1 MSLIKRFLPHIFVV
15 LGFVIASLAY
25 FNPVL
30 SGKKMRQSDIVQ
42 YTGMAKQQTDFRNQ
56 TGEEPYWADNAFG
69 GMPTYQL
76 GAQYPHSYIKKLDRL
91 IRFLPRPADY
101 LFLYFISFYILL
113 LILRVD
119 YKLAFLGS
127 LAFGFSTYF
136 IIIIGVGHNAKAHA
150 IGYMPLVLSGI
161 ILTFRKRYIW
171 GFMLLAISMAL
182 EIAANHFQ
190 MTYYLFLL
198 VLVLGV
204 AYLIDAYKKKSIPDY
219 FKSLG
224 VMVVAVLFSLL
235 MNATNLLATKEYT
248 QYSTRGNTGLTITPN
263 GKEAPKSNGL
273 DFDYIT
279 EYSYGIAET
288 FNLFI
293 PRFMGGSSSENIGT
307 DANIYDE
314 LLKLGMPTSQ
324 AKSIVESA
332 PTYWGDQTF
341 IGAPAYIGAVV
352 IFLFVLALFLVKG
365 RLKWWIVGGAVLALL
380 LSWGRNFRFLTEF
393 FIDYF
398 PLYNKFR
405 AVSSIQV
412 IIELCVPILAIV
424 GVHKLLTHTVEK
436 EEKVKAI
443 KYATAI
449 AGGLAVVLLLF
460 KSALFDFSGASDS
473 YFIQQLGPDFV
484 RALKEDRKSIFTTD
498 TIRSL
503 LLVVLAGASCWFY
516 LKGKL
521 KENLLVIGLG
531 ALIVIDLVSVD
542 WKYVNKSNFVSSRVF
557 NKPFIPNAADKEI
570 LKDKGHFKVYDLTG
584 NPFNSGR
591 ASYFHNAIGGY
602 HAAKPGRM
610 QELFEFYL
618 AKNDVGVMNMLNVK
632 YIITQDEEGVRALNN
647 PYANGNAWFVSNL
660 KVVNTT
666 NDEILALKELD
677 TKTAAVVNTMYK
689 DILPA
694 TQFETDSLA
703 SIALKNHKP
712 NHLVYQSN
720 NTKKGFAVFSEIYY
734 PGWQA
739 YINEKPVDHIQVDYT
754 LRGLPIPAGNHTIEF
769 KFEPQVVKTGTSIT
783 LISSLFFVVL
793 TIVGIWYQYKKT
805 GSILPSPK
813 EEE

>member
-1 MSLIKRFLPHIFVV
+1 MSLLKRFLPHILVILAFI
-15 LGFVIASLAY
+15 IASLAY

-91 IRFLPRPADY
+91 LRFLPRPADY
-101 LFLYFISFYILL
+101 LFLYFIGFYILL
-113 LILRVD
+113 LVLKVD

-161 ILTFRKRYIW
+161 ILTFRKKYSL
-171 GFMLLAISMAL
+171 GFFLLAISMAL

-204 AYLIDAYKKKSIPDY
+204 SYLVDAYKKKQIPDY

-224 VMVVAVLFSLL
+224 VMVVAVFFSLL
-235 MNATNLLATKEYT
+235 LNATSLLATREYT
-248 QYSTRGNTGLTITPN
+248 QYSTRGNTGLSIEPN
-263 GKEAPKSNGL
+263 GKEKPKSAGL

-279 EYSYGIAET
+279 EYSYGKAET
-288 FNLFI
+288 LNLFI
-293 PRFMGGSSSENIGT
+293 PRFMGGSSSEDIGT
-307 DANIYDE
+307 NSNIYSE
-314 LLKLGMPTSQ
+314 LLRLGMPPMQ
-324 AKSIVESA
+324 AKSISESA
-332 PTYWGDQTF
+332 PTYWGDQTYV
-341 IGAPAYIGAVV
+341 GAPAYIGAVV
-352 IFLFVLALFLVKG
+352 IFLFVLALFLVSG
-365 RLKWWIVGGAVLALL
+365 RLKWWVVGGALLALL
-380 LSWGRNFRFLTEF
+380 LSWGKNFSFLTEF
-393 FIDYF
+393 FINFF

-424 GVHKLLTHTVEK
+424 GLHKLLTNKVE
-436 EEKVKAI
+436 EEAKIKAI

-449 AGGLAVVLLLF
+449 VGGLALVLLLF
-460 KSALFDFSGASDS
+460 KSALFDFSGANDS

-484 RALKEDRKSIFTTD
+484 RALKEDRKAMFTSD
-498 TIRSL
+498 TLRSL
-503 LLVVLAGASCWFY
+503 VLVVLTAAACWLY

-521 KENLLVIGLG
+521 KENLLVVGLG
-531 ALIVIDLVSVD
+531 ILILIDLVSVD
-542 WKYVNKSNFVSSRVF
+542 WKYVNKSNFVSAREFS
-557 NKPFIPNAADKEI
+557 KPFVPNAADKEI
-570 LKDKGHFKVYDLTG
+570 LKDESHFKVYDLTA

-632 YIITQDEEGVRALNN
+632 YIITQDKDGVKALNN
-647 PYANGNAWFVSNL
+647 PYANGNAWFISSL
-660 KVVNTT
+660 KPVNNT
-666 NDEILALKELD
+666 NDEILSLKELD
-677 TKTAAVVNTMYK
+677 TKKEAVIHSKFK
-689 DILPA
+689 DVVSK
-694 TQFETDSLA
+694 TTFTVDSLA
-703 SIALKNHKP
+703 AITLTDHKP
-712 NHLVYQSN
+712 NHLIYQSN
-720 NTKKGFAVFSEIYY
+720 NQSDGFAVFSEIYY

-739 YINEKPVDHIQVDYT
+739 YIDGAPTGHVQVNYT
-754 LRGLPIPAGNHTIEF
+754 LRGLPVPAGNHKIEF
-769 KFEPQVVKTGTSIT
+769 KFEPQVVKTGAAIMLTSSIIFM
-783 LISSLFFVVL
+783 LLFVGSLF
-793 TIVGIWYQYKKT
+793 YQYKKT
-805 GSILPSPK
+805 GSLLSLTK
-813 EEE
+813 DDK